1 MKLQQCIDRY
11 VDDKQAMGLA
21 FHNGNRNL
29 NAFYRSVG
37 DISLDTIRPEQILR
51 FLDSSKAADVTWVRK
66 YNLLR
71 AFFLYWLA
79 RDRMRS
85 LPMPPARRPAKRT
98 FFPYIYSQ
106 AEVRHLLRTTRIS
119 QANPD
124 CVISHETFR
133 ALLLFLYGTGV
144 LVSEALR
151 LSRND
156 VDFIRKLVVIRNS
169 RLEPLREIP
178 LGPDLVQ
185 ALRSYCKANHKGTS
199 KGQHLFLNKR
209 RKALNGATVLESF
222 QRLRSRAG
230 VTRRDGIA
238 LAPRM
243 QDLRYTFAVHRLT
256 AWYKHGANLNRM
268 IPALSVYM
276 GYLNLSSS
284 ARFLY
289 FTPERF
295 RSQLDKLSPR
305 RKNGH
310 WRDDPALMNFL
321 ATL

>member
-1 MKLQQCIDRY
+1 MKLQQSIDRY
-11 VDDKQAMGLA
+11 VYDKQAAGLA
-21 FHNGNRNL
+21 FLNGNRNL

-37 DISLDTIRPEQILR
+37 DISLETIRPEQILR

-85 LPMPPARRPAKRT
+85 LPMPPPRRPAKRT

-106 AEVRHLLRTTRIS
+106 AEVRHLLETARTA
-119 QANPD
+119 QANPS
-124 CVISHETFR
+124 CIISHETFR
-133 ALLLFLYGTGV
+133 ALLLLLYGTGV

-156 VDFIRKLVVIRNS
+156 VDLIRKLVVIRNN
-169 RLEPLREIP
+169 RLEPSRQIP
-178 LGPDLVQ
+178 LGPDLIQ
-185 ALRSYCKANHKGTS
+185 ALRSYSKAHHKKTS
-199 KGQHLFLNKR
+199 KGQCFFLDKQS
-209 RKALNGATVLESF
+209 KPLNGATLLESF

-230 VTRRDGIA
+230 ITRRDGIA

-256 AWYKHGANLNRM
+256 AWYKHGANLSRM

-295 RSQLDKLSPR
+295 RTQLDKLSPR

-310 WRDDPALMNFL
+310 WRDDPGLMKFL